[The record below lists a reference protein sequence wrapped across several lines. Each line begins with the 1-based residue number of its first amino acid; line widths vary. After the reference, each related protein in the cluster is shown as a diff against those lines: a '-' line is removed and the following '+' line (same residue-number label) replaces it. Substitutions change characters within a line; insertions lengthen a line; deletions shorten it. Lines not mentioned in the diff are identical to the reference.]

1 MKTLKEKYVYQFGGL
16 AQGDP
21 KKKVTY
27 RRDADGYLTPVDFQE
42 FHEEGGDSLGMSTDA
57 FLAGIAAVESS
68 SFAENKDD
76 LMRIF
81 REKSDLR
88 SKAGSSAAGATQVIP
103 GYFPGEETQAD
114 QYNFMTRRVDE
125 GVAGEVSLREQAGRN
140 YKRYES
146 EIAPQVWN
154 QLGLTP
160 EDFMAGFHFAGSGKF
175 RNYMAALREGRMT
188 PQEFMDSKPTSG
200 NLTMGEY
207 LNRFRQGAL
216 NYKD

>member
-1 MKTLKEKYVYQFGGL
+1 MKTLKEKYIYQFGGL

-42 FHEEGGDSLGMSTDA
+42 FHEEGDSLGMSTDA

-68 SFAENKDD
+68 SFAKDKDD
-76 LMRIF
+76 LMNIF

-88 SKAGSSAAGATQVIP
+88 SKSGSSAAGATQVIP

-114 QYNFMTRRVDE
+114 QYDFMTRRVDE
-125 GVAGEVSLREQAGRN
+125 GVAGEVSLREQAQRN
-140 YKRYES
+140 YERYER
-146 EIAPQVWN
+146 EIPSDVWN
-154 QLGLTP
+154 KLGLTAD
-160 EDFMAGFHFAGSGKF
+160 DFMAGFHFAGSGKF
-175 RNYMAALREGRMT
+175 RNYMADLREGRMT
-188 PQEFMDSKPTSG
+188 PEQFMNTMPTSG

-207 LNRFRQGAL
+207 LRRFREGAS
-216 NYKD
+216 NYQD